1 MPRGERKGRLEK
13 AAVCLKWSAHVVF
26 SIGRAVGCGSAAS
39 RCDPSSRLQSND
51 RMDKKFRVFAT
62 CDIGEAIDLLRKRGY
77 EVEVYPHPE
86 APPKSLIIEKVKAGI
101 DGLITTL
108 RDPIDA
114 EVFEAGKRKLKVVA
128 QIAVGFDN
136 INRADANRY
145 KIPFTHT
152 ADVLTEATAEFAFF
166 IMAMLARKMWPAE
179 RLTRENQWG
188 YWHPYLP
195 FLGDEVT
202 GKTVAVIGT
211 GRIGLAFIKKAS
223 GFDMNVLCYDPAY
236 ENHAFVKTI
245 QEINDLRH
253 ARGLVKEKAWIKYVP
268 FEQALREAD
277 FVSVH
282 VPLLRP
288 GESATPTYHLFN
300 EQTLSLMKATA
311 YLVNSSRGPV
321 VDEAALAL
329 ALRENWIAGAALDVY
344 ETEPL
349 PMDSPLLDP
358 AIADRCRLMPHF
370 ASAAR
375 ITRLSTDPDKG
386 MAGRCAQGLI
396 DVLEGN
402 YGGDVTKMPYVVN
415 KEAFGK

>member
-1 MPRGERKGRLEK
+1 MGTGRTESHLRRKKSFLT
-13 AAVCLKWSAHVVF
+13 
-26 SIGRAVGCGSAAS
+26 I
-39 RCDPSSRLQSND
+39 
-51 RMDKKFRVFAT
+51 MDKKFRVFAT
-62 CDIGEAIDLLRKRGY
+62 CDIGEAIDVLRRKGY
-77 EVEVYPHPE
+77 EVEVYAHAE
-86 APPKSLIIEKVKAGI
+86 APPKALIISKVKSGI

-108 RDPIDA
+108 RDAIDA
-114 EVFEAGKRKLKVVA
+114 EVFEAGKGTLKVVA

-145 KIPFTHT
+145 GVPFTHT

-166 IMAMLARKMWPAE
+166 MMGTLARKMWTAE
-179 RLTRENQWG
+179 HLTRDMQWG

-211 GRIGLAFIKKAS
+211 GRIGLAFIKKCV

-245 QEINDLRH
+245 QEINNLRH
-253 ARGLVKEKAWIKYVP
+253 ERGLTKEKAWIRYAK
-268 FEQALREAD
+268 FEEALREAD

-282 VPLLRP
+282 VPLLRKE
-288 GESATPTYHLFN
+288 ESDTPTYHLFN
-300 EQTLSLMKATA
+300 EQNLSLMKPTA
-311 YLVNSSRGPV
+311 YLINTSRGPV
-321 VDEAALAL
+321 VSEQALAR

-344 ETEPL
+344 EKEPL
-349 PMDSPLLDP
+349 PADSPLRDP
-358 AIADRCRLMPHF
+358 AITDRCRLMPHF

-375 ITRLSTDPDKG
+375 ITRLSTDPAKG

-415 KEAFGK
+415 KEAFAKP

>member
-1 MPRGERKGRLEK
+1 M
-13 AAVCLKWSAHVVF
+13 S
-26 SIGRAVGCGSAAS
+26 
-39 RCDPSSRLQSND
+39 
-51 RMDKKFRVFAT
+51 KKFRVFAT
-62 CDIGEAIDLLRKRGY
+62 CDIGESLNKLRERGY
-77 EVEVYPHPE
+77 EVEVYPKPE
-86 APPKSLIIEKVKAGI
+86 APPKSLIIEKVKSGI

-108 RDPIDA
+108 RDQIDA
-114 EVFEAGKRKLKVVA
+114 EVFEAGKNTLKVVA

-136 INRADANRY
+136 INRADANQC

-166 IMAMLARKMWPAE
+166 MMGMLARKMWPAE
-179 RLTRENQWG
+179 HLLRKNQWG

-202 GKTVAVIGT
+202 GKTVAIIGT
-211 GRIGLAFIKKAS
+211 GRIGLAMIKKCS
-223 GFDMNVLCYDPAY
+223 GFDMNMLCYDPVY
-236 ENHAFVKTI
+236 ENRDYIKAI
-245 QEINDLRH
+245 QEIMDLR
-253 ARGLVKEKAWIKYVP
+253 LVRDITKEKNWIKYVR
-268 FEQALREAD
+268 FEEALHQGD

-282 VPLLRP
+282 VPLLRA

-300 EQTLSLMKATA
+300 ENTLRLMKPTA
-311 YLVNSSRGPV
+311 YLANTSRGPV
-321 VDEAALAL
+321 VDEAALAR

-344 ETEPL
+344 EKEPL
-349 PMDSPLLDP
+349 PADSPLRDP
-358 AIADRCRLMPHF
+358 AIEDRCRLMPHF

-375 ITRLSTDPDKG
+375 ITRLSADPNKG
-386 MAGRCAQGLI
+386 MAGRCVQGLI

>member
-1 MPRGERKGRLEK
+1 
-13 AAVCLKWSAHVVF
+13 
-26 SIGRAVGCGSAAS
+26 
-39 RCDPSSRLQSND
+39 
-51 RMDKKFRVFAT
+51 MDKKLRIFST
-62 CDIGEAIDLLRKRGY
+62 CDIGEALDLLRNRGY
-77 EVEVYPHPE
+77 EVEVYPQPE
-86 APPKSLIIEKVKAGI
+86 APPKSLIIDKVKSGI

-114 EVFEAGKRKLKVVA
+114 QVFEAGKNTLKVVA

-166 IMAMLARKMWPAE
+166 MLGVLARKMWPAE
-179 RLTRENQWG
+179 HLTRDNQWG

-202 GKTVAVIGT
+202 GKTIAIIGT
-211 GRIGLAFIKKAS
+211 GRIGLALIKKCA
-223 GFDMNVLCYDPAY
+223 GFDMNMLCYDPAY
-236 ENHAFVKTI
+236 ENHDYIKAI
-245 QEINDLRH
+245 QETMDLRH
-253 ARGLVKEKAWIKYVP
+253 ARGITKEKNWIKYVP
-268 FEQALREAD
+268 FEDALRGAD

-282 VPLLRP
+282 VPLLRA

-300 EQTLSLMKATA
+300 ETNLRLMKATA
-311 YLVNSSRGPV
+311 YLVNTSRGPV
-321 VDEAALAL
+321 VDETALAR

-344 ETEPL
+344 EKEPL
-349 PMDSPLLDP
+349 PVDSPLRDA

-386 MAGRCAQGLI
+386 MAGRCVQGLI

-415 KEAFGK
+415 KEGFGG